1 MQGECCLNPVLKT
14 LGMRLNENY
23 NKCGNEMAF
32 IFLNS
37 GKEW

>member
-1 MQGECCLNPVLKT
+1 MQGECWVNPVLKT

-32 IFLNS
+32 IFLIT